1 MEVSGLPSAKPHL
14 LGEVIMQKHRAT
26 MPTLLGL
33 CVVASTVAATPAS
46 AALGPTGTVFDGD
59 YTGVMNLTANAANG
73 DGPNADLACVDA
85 RPATMT
91 IRNGNAYLQYANW
104 RGDLLH
110 FRGTL
115 NASGQVVL
123 YHTKGDGSS
132 SILPGQ
138 MDNNVLSGHMVSEPD
153 CHYSVKLAKK

>member
-1 MEVSGLPSAKPHL
+1 
-14 LGEVIMQKHRAT
+14 MQKHRTT

-33 CVVASTVAATPAS
+33 CFVASTVAAMPAS

-59 YTGVMNLTANAANG
+59 YTGVMNLTANGASI
-73 DGPNADLACVDA
+73 DGPNADLACADA
-85 RPATMT
+85 RPAMMT
-91 IRNGNAYLQYANW
+91 IRNGNVVLQYANW
-104 RGDLLH
+104 RRDLLH

-132 SILPGQ
+132 SILSGEI
-138 MDNNVLSGHMVSEPD
+138 DNNVLSGHMVSEPD